1 MSPAQG
7 AGFYGMNR
15 DDIRNYIQNSLVDI
29 TDDETLVLAE
39 DTAPDDIAGW
49 DSVNHIKLVFAVE
62 EGLGVSFEVSE
73 LVMPASVKDFI
84 DLIQSKN

>member
-1 MSPAQG
+1 
-7 AGFYGMNR
+7 MNR

-39 DTAPDDIAGW
+39 DTAPDDVAGW